1 MMTMPSFSPA
11 AALARTGLYRK
22 QLAMPATAQ
31 FIACGEGA
39 IAGAYHGDE
48 QAQARRCGLVDLT
61 PLART
66 GFRGNNAAAH
76 LQNAGWPVPA
86 QPNQLA
92 QTAAGELV
100 LRLSQREFWVLG
112 ALADAGAAIDVLN
125 AAPRPDTACYPL
137 FCRDSHAWLLLSGE
151 HCAAVMAKLCGVDLR
166 VAAFAEGSIAQ
177 TSVAR
182 INAIIASH
190 RVNGVPAFSILCDSG
205 YLSYLWDVLL
215 DAMDEFGGAPV
226 GTQSLMPGA

>member
-1 MMTMPSFSPA
+1 MMTLSTLSPA
-11 AALARTGLYRK
+11 ASLARTGLYRK
-22 QLAMPATAQ
+22 QLALQAQ
-31 FIACGEGA
+31 TQFLACGEGA
-39 IAGAYHGDE
+39 IAGTYQAGE
-48 QAQARRCGLVDLT
+48 QAQARRCGLLDLT

-66 GFRGNNAAAH
+66 GLRGNNAAAQ
-76 LQNAGWPVPA
+76 LQNNGWPVPA

-100 LRLSQREFWVLG
+100 LRLSPREFWVLG
-112 ALADAGAAIDVLN
+112 ALADNGAAIDVLN
-125 AAPRPDTACYPL
+125 DALNAAERPDAGCYPL
-137 FCRDSHAWLLLSGE
+137 FCRDSHAWLLLTGE

-166 VAAFAEGSIAQ
+166 ASAFAEGSIAQ

-190 RVNGVPAFSILCDSG
+190 TVNGVAAFSILCDSG

-226 GTQSLMPGA
+226 GIQSL